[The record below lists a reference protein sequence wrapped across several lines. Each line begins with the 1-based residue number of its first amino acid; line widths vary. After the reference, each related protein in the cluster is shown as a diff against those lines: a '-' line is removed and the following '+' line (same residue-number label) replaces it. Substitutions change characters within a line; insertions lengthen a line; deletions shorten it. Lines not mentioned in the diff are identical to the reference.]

1 MVFSFTFLFPH
12 VSTHILTKTMAVARR
27 LHTVVGLA
35 SQERI
40 FSRVSGSLSATRPP
54 QTRAAK
60 ARKMGMILVTP
71 MKAAKMKL
79 AMMAASLLMPLRMPN
94 AVPLQS

>member
-1 MVFSFTFLFPH
+1 M
-12 VSTHILTKTMAVARR
+12 
-27 LHTVVGLA
+27 GLA
-35 SQERI
+35 SQDSI

-79 AMMAASLLMPLRMPN
+79 AMMAASLLMPLRTPN
-94 AVPLQS
+94 AVPLQSSEGRERQFDLKHIIEYNDAFFLFAVC